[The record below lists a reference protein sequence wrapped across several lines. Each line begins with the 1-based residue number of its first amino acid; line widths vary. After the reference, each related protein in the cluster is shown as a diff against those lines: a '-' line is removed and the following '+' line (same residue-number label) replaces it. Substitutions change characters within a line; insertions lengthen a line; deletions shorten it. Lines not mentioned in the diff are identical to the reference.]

1 MRQMGK
7 SKIAYET
14 NKQTK
19 SGLRNCTYRG
29 IQKQP
34 DRSKDTEKQQR
45 QGSTKQHSTT
55 GGEVILVQKKSG
67 T

>member
-7 SKIAYET
+7 SKIADKT
-14 NKQTK
+14 NKQN
-19 SGLRNCTYRG
+19 LVRNCTYRG